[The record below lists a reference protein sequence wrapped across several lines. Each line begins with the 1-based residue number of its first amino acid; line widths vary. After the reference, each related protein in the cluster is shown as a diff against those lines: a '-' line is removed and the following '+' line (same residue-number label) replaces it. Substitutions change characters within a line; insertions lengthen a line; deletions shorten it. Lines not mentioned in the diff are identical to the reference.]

1 MRIQPPGIH
10 SMYNLV
16 CITIQNLHKVKMECE
31 NFQFHESGEDIDK
44 SLHGKDFEKDFG
56 KFLLFRLICQRENFQ
71 NFRFTREKKGTGKFD
86 DFVFVYD
93 SDDGKTK
100 YSLIQLKHLSDENK
114 KINFEDLKA
123 NSKSYF
129 GLPYYFDYY
138 TKSLSCLSNDKDL
151 KEAELEGLLFCTN
164 AGIEDSL
171 GCISKREI
179 LNEGLFRNS
188 GKLYKLSIN
197 DKERQEIF
205 REQFLSERKR
215 LANEL
220 AFLCYA
226 EQKMLLNHVFDVKEI
241 DVKEYKFKN
250 SFLAPK
256 RKKKNKKLY
265 NFRNEFFESLFDYRE
280 KFPSTRKE
288 NSKKFKSLFPTDK
301 KDTEGFIEFLGE
313 KTITINIPKN
323 SECKSLKILSEELV
337 LSAKHIHDQKILQ
350 KLNKFI
356 RENVIDLGSKK
367 LKETFLSDN
376 LKSNKEVH
384 NFRQYFFEDLKV
396 FCNAFKDK
404 NVKEIEELVKVYNS
418 HSKQEGENEVIEFL
432 KQKEIRFAEF
442 PEAVIDIF
450 PSGEVDTTEIDKNIL
465 EFLNLITFAV
475 NQNNFDNLISNEM
488 NKLITKSEDQIQLYR
503 GFNNITDTWHNEGAL
518 SFHIE
523 PKFKL
528 KYRKWFT
535 EKELLNKIENLN
547 ILFQGREVKLSDI
560 RFGCEII
567 KIITP
572 ELFIT
577 LIQKKKININ
587 SLLEQSQDIVIISL
601 HDGFDPSVFDKLLS
615 SPVEI
620 KDLELFN
627 DKHNYYFTK
636 QNFKSKFFMNFYDKN
651 KNVISKRTVHWITFL
666 GKDFIYE
673 SSLPNDNNNSEQD
686 WEDSEREDSEYCSN
700 SNLMEK
706 YLYEKS
712 FTCYEIFENENFVI
726 VTGDPGSGKSVLL
739 KHLSIEVKNL
749 NKDRFWVI
757 LIPLNTCQNY
767 LDDYDNF
774 NVDNVIDYLAKIEN
788 CKNDFSK
795 NALRYFLYNN
805 RLILLFDG
813 FDEIHEHSKQEKI
826 LGLLKFLK
834 NENLTKHMWIT
845 SRPRCVR
852 QIEEVL
858 GCAAFNVKDISEDE
872 QIKLVINEWKV
883 YYGNDN
889 SKGQLN

>member
-1 MRIQPPGIH
+1 MFLILDKYLR
-10 SMYNLV
+10 NL
-16 CITIQNLHKVKMECE
+16 IVKKLNGMECE
-31 NFQFHESGEDIDK
+31 NFEFHESGETIDK

-93 SDDGKTK
+93 SDD
-100 YSLIQLKHLSDENK
+100 
-114 KINFEDLKA
+114 A

-220 AFLCYA
+220 ASYVMQNKVIPLESMIKDDSFNPQLKNINK
-226 EQKMLLNHVFDVKEI
+226 ELN
-241 DVKEYKFKN
+241 
-250 SFLAPK
+250 
-256 RKKKNKKLY
+256 
-265 NFRNEFFESLFDYRE
+265 NFRNEFFESLFDYQ
-280 KFPSTRKE
+280 E
-288 NSKKFKSLFPTDK
+288 NSPYDKKIPTDK
-301 KDTEGFIEFLGE
+301 WNTEGFLEFLKE
-313 KTITINIPKN
+313 KTIKIPKN
-323 SECKSLKILSEELV
+323 SECKNLKILSEELV
-337 LSAKHIHDQKILQ
+337 LSVMLEKPFDIKANIHDQKILQ

-356 RENVIDLGSKK
+356 RENVIDFGSKK

-376 LKSNKEVH
+376 SKSNEEVH

-404 NVKEIEELVKVYNS
+404 NVKEIEKLVKLILE
-418 HSKQEGENEVIEFL
+418 EGENEVIEFL
-432 KQKEIRFAEF
+432 KQKEIRFEEF
-442 PEAVIDIF
+442 PDIETVVDIF

-475 NQNNFDNLISNEM
+475 NQNNFDNLISTEM
-488 NKLITKSEDQIQLYR
+488 NKLITKSEDQILLYR

-518 SFHIE
+518 S
-523 PKFKL
+523 L
-528 KYRKWFT
+528 KIVSK
-535 EKELLNKIENLN
+535 
-547 ILFQGREVKLSDI
+547 VK
-560 RFGCEII
+560 RV
-567 KIITP
+567 
-572 ELFIT
+572 
-577 LIQKKKININ
+577 NIN
-587 SLLEQSQDIVIISL
+587 SLLEQSQDIVVITL
-601 HDGFDPSVFDKLLS
+601 HEEFDPSVFDELLS

-627 DKHNYYFTK
+627 DKHNYYFTR
-636 QNFKSKFFMNFYDKN
+636 QNFKSKFFMNFYDNN

-686 WEDSEREDSEYCSN
+686 CEDSEYC
-700 SNLMEK
+700 
-706 YLYEKS
+706 KS

-749 NKDRFWVI
+749 YKDRFWVI

-774 NVDNVIDYLAKIEN
+774 NVENVIDYLAKIEN

-858 GCAAFNVKDISEDE
+858 GCAAFDVNDISEDE
-872 QIKLVINEWKV
+872 QIKLVIE
-883 YYGNDN
+883 
-889 SKGQLN
+889 